1 MSLRRSNMK
10 SIDKAIKI
18 CDSITIGGLEYS
30 RKTGEYM
37 VNGEKYSV
45 YTNAG
50 QTASI
55 AISPSGEYK
64 FIRKGGAHFSSPLE
78 YRKRIAIAFRLP
90 TFREKRVNK

>member
-1 MSLRRSNMK
+1 MK

-30 RKTGEYM
+30 RKTGEYI

-55 AISPSGEYK
+55 AISPSGG
-64 FIRKGGAHFSSPLE
+64 I
-78 YRKRIAIAFRLP
+78 
-90 TFREKRVNK
+90 